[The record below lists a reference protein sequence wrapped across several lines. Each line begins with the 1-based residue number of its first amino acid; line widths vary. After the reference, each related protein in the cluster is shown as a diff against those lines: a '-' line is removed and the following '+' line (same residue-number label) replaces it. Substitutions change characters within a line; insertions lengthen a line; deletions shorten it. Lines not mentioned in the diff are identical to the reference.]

1 MVLVMVWMEIWVNKD
16 KIVDKIIEIKYN
28 FEKDIKY

>member
-16 KIVDKIIEIKYN
+16 KIVDKIIEKKYN